1 MSGIAKR
8 TSRTGGWPVALALA
22 AGLLAAGCATYYH
35 EPGYVGPH
43 EVGRAHHSELGT
55 VRGYRE
61 VLVRSDGHGGAIL
74 GAVTGGS
81 VGAAL
86 GGDAGGSLA
95 GGLIGALIGGVIG
108 SEIERSGSEHPAIDY
123 LIEMDS
129 GRTIR
134 VIQAR
139 GRIFPPGARVRVLFG
154 DHVRV
159 IPARPGEEDYRD
171 YDEGPPYPDEE
182 PYGPD

>member
-1 MSGIAKR
+1 MSGIVGR
-8 TSRTGGWPVALALA
+8 PGRGWAVALALA
-22 AGLLAAGCATYYH
+22 AGLVASGCATYYH
-35 EPGYVGPH
+35 GPGYVHPH
-43 EVGRAHHSELGT
+43 EVGRVHHSELGT
-55 VRGYRE
+55 VKGYRE
-61 VLVRSDGHGGAIL
+61 VLVRSDGHGGAII
-74 GAVTGGS
+74 GAVTGGG

-123 LIEMDS
+123 LIRMDS

-139 GRIFPPGARVRVLFG
+139 GRVFPPGARVRVLFG
-154 DHVRV
+154 EHVRV
-159 IPARPGEEDYRD
+159 IPARPDEQDYEGE
-171 YDEGPPYPDEE
+171 PPYPDEE
-182 PYGPD
+182 PYEPE